1 MALQKT
7 RIQEEDFANLHP
19 GESSKEVDACRELM
33 HTGNELPLVTLA
45 TPMRDVIYEISR
57 KGLGVT
63 AVIAESGKVAG
74 IITDGDLRRLF
85 GKDEKVL
92 QKTAGECMHPN
103 PALIH
108 REALA
113 AAALQIMEER
123 KITSL
128 LVAGSEAKLEGV
140 LHLHDLWGIQL
151 I

>member
-1 MALQKT
+1 M
-7 RIQEEDFANLHP
+7 RVEN
-19 GESSKEVDACRELM
+19 LM

-45 TPMRDVIYEISR
+45 TSMRDVIYEISR

-63 AVIAESGKVAG
+63 AVIAEDGKVAG

-85 GKDEKVL
+85 GQDEMAL

-128 LVAGSEAKLEGV
+128 LVASSEAKLEGV